1 MQHRCF
7 LIRVALSV
15 HTISCHCVWSWKFKS
30 WVPKARFLKSE
41 HTSLWSWLTLPG
53 SIFFWFQ
60 VYCLSKLLIYKEK
73 LQFRHFYCINSEP
86 NDSLLVLYC
95 RNMEAHVML
104 VHHLHYILKIFLVVT
119 RMVGLPHKQK
129 KIFWSFFHSK
139 VYQMCHAALKM
150 KKGYVSDS
158 ISWAASVS
166 SYLLHYKLL
175 LMQLLII
182 FFLIRLGQF
191 FLFFLCA

>member
-1 MQHRCF
+1 M
-7 LIRVALSV
+7 VKNPTSTV
-15 HTISCHCVWSWKFKS
+15 
-30 WVPKARFLKSE
+30 
-41 HTSLWSWLTLPG
+41 SLWSWLTLPG

-60 VYCLSKLLIYKEK
+60 VYCQAKLLIYKEK

-86 NDSLLVLYC
+86 NVSLLVLYC

-104 VHHLHYILKIFLVVT
+104 VHHLHYILKNFLVVT
-119 RMVGLPHKQK
+119 LMVGLPHKQK

-166 SYLLHYKLL
+166 SLSAAL
-175 LMQLLII
+175 QVTSDATIDNI
-182 FFLIRLGQF
+182 FLDKIGSIF